1 MKSYRSL
8 PAAVVI
14 LVAAS
19 ISGCRNAKAGHPDGW
34 YLITDGVIADRP
46 IVKVEDFDTIELVS
60 FPCEDGE
67 TYQIAGR
74 LKADKADL
82 WAKAT
87 EEASG
92 EIVGFVF
99 DGEVV
104 SAPRIN
110 CRIESGNFVIFQ
122 PPSDGAHERLQA
134 IYNSLRE
141 RMGIADTDD
150 ETYCDL
156 SGSYKGTL
164 PAADASGIA
173 VTLVLN
179 PNGTYTMNMDYIGR
193 DAVFDE
199 QGAFRIDRD
208 KLVLTNE
215 SGNATL
221 FAIED
226 GRLRMLDADGRAAV
240 GALAD
245 NYLLYRQ

>member
-1 MKSYRSL
+1 M
-8 PAAVVI
+8 
-14 LVAAS
+14 
-19 ISGCRNAKAGHPDGW
+19 SGCRNAKAVHPDGW

-46 IVKVEDFDTIELVS
+46 IVRVEDFDTIELVS

-74 LKADKADL
+74 LKADKVDL
-82 WAKAT
+82 WAKTT

-110 CRIESGNFVIFQ
+110 CRIESGNFVISQ

-141 RMGIADTDD
+141 RMGIADTGSN

-156 SGSYKGTL
+156 SGVYKGTI
-164 PAADASGIA
+164 PAADAPGIV
-173 VTLVLN
+173 VTLALN
-179 PNGTYTMNMDYIGR
+179 LNGTYTMNMDYIDR
-193 DAVFDE
+193 NSVFDE
-199 QGAFRIDRD
+199 QGAFRVDGD
-208 KLVLTNE
+208 KLILTDE
-215 SGNATL
+215 SGSATL

-226 GRLRMLDADGRAAV
+226 GRLRMLDVDGNAIV
-240 GALAD
+240 GVLAD
-245 NYLLYRQ
+245 YYLLYRQQ